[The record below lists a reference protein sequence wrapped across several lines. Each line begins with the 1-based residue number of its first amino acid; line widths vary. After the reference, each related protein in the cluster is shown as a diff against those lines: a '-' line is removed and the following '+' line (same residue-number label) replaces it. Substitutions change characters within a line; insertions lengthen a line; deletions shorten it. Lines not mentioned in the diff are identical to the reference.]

1 MIHLLSIVSSSQA
14 AISVLW
20 LCGAAHQDIVVVRT
34 TLMTYLTTF
43 TNLFLMRMFVLA
55 L

>member
-20 LCGAAHQDIVVVRT
+20 LCVAAHQDIVVVRT
-34 TLMTYLTTF
+34 LITYFTTF